1 MGIRAA
7 ACSRVVFGSPVDAW
21 GSGVEN
27 SPFSLCQVK
36 LQGLPGGHLENL
48 IVCAW
53 SLSRCRGWYWTY
65 TRRSKSAGSGLSDK
79 VEGGSSILEVLVLC
93 S

>member
-48 IVCAW
+48 IAPGVCQDVE
-53 SLSRCRGWYWTY
+53 
-65 TRRSKSAGSGLSDK
+65 AGTGLIPGGLK
-79 VEGGSSILEVLVLC
+79 VQEVACLTKWRVVAPF
-93 S
+93 